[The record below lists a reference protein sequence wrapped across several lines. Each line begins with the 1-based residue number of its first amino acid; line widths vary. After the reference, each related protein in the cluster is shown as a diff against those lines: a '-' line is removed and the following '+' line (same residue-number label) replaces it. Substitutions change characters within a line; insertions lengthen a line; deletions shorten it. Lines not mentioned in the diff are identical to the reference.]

1 MNNGNL
7 YKGFEVELFTGS
19 QNNHVGVSD
28 DIEKTFT
35 NFVKEP
41 DNRNVEYITNPE
53 KDYKVS
59 YENLLEPRINLRKWL
74 NKRDLTIIPS
84 STLCFKH
91 NNQFQHSDKN
101 NVYHQFIQENYGTSI
116 ATSSVHINL
125 GIDNL
130 DKLFAA
136 IRLIRCEASL
146 YLSISAS
153 SPFLNNK
160 LTNNHSQ
167 RWIQFPKTP
176 NNVPFFN
183 NHDMYIKWIEENI
196 QNGNMYNIRHF
207 WSSIRPNGPQR
218 PHVLDRLE
226 LRICDYVSDINL
238 LLAITALLELRVI
251 NLFENQKTLD
261 PLITSKFSMD
271 QLTKICDQN
280 ENNAAQNSLD
290 AELTHWRDGKKM
302 ICREWIKN
310 VLADLSLTAKKLN
323 MDHLL
328 KPIYK
333 VLEEGNQSMKWIKQ
347 YKEGLSVEDIMKYAI
362 QDMIK
367 SEEEK
372 TKRGR
377 IKQTFGPWS
386 LRRLYFQHHV

>member
-7 YKGFEVELFTGS
+7 SKGFEVELFTGS
-19 QNNHVGVSD
+19 QNTHVGVSD
-28 DIEKTFT
+28 DIEKTFS

-59 YENLLEPRINLRKWL
+59 YKNLLEPRINLRKWL
-74 NKRDLTIIPS
+74 NKKDLTIIPS

-91 NNQFQHSDKN
+91 NKQFQRSDKN
-101 NVYHQFIQENYGTSI
+101 NVYHQFIQDNYGISI

-130 DKLFAA
+130 DKLFTA

-176 NNVPFFN
+176 SRVPFFN
-183 NHDMYIKWIEENI
+183 NHNSYIKWIEENI
-196 QNGNMYNIRHF
+196 QNGNMHNIRHF

-218 PHVLDRLE
+218 PHLLDRLE

-238 LLAITALLELRVI
+238 LLGITALLELRVI
-251 NLFENQKTLD
+251 HLFENLKTLD
-261 PLITSKFSMD
+261 PLITTKFSMEH
-271 QLTKICDQN
+271 LIKICDQN
-280 ENNAAQNSLD
+280 EIRAARNSLD
-290 AELTHWRDGKKM
+290 AELIHWRDGKKL
-302 ICREWIKN
+302 ICRDWIKN
-310 VLADLSLTAKKLN
+310 VLADLSLTAEKLN

-347 YKEGLSVEDIMKYAI
+347 YKKGLSVEDIMKYAS

-367 SEEEK
+367 NEEES
-372 TKRGR
+372 
-377 IKQTFGPWS
+377 I
-386 LRRLYFQHHV
+386 